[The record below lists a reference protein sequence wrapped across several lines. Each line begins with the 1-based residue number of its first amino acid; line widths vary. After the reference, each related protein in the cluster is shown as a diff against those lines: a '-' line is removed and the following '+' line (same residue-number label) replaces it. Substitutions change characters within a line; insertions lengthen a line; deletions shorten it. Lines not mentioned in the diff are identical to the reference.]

1 MLRLVNHCLL
11 TSDSKI
17 GRFAIFSPYSLHLFV
32 LFRWEPCYDLII
44 KVLPGNC
51 AFLIW
56 VFNQPDPV
64 EKNNRNQDVARLS
77 EINAEGMPEK
87 VIIQELTQINILL
100 LTRNSQHRSKK
111 KSEKNFKGKD
121 T

>member
-1 MLRLVNHCLL
+1 MLCLVNHCLL
-11 TSDSKI
+11 TSDSEI

-32 LFRWEPCYDLII
+32 LFRWEPCYDLIRN
-44 KVLPGNC
+44 VLPGNC

-56 VFNQPDPV
+56 VFNQADPV
-64 EKNNRNQDVARLS
+64 EKNNRNQDVARLC

-100 LTRNSQHRSKK
+100 LTSNSQHRSKK
-111 KSEKNFKGKD
+111 KAKKNFKGKD

>member
-11 TSDSKI
+11 TSDSEI
-17 GRFAIFSPYSLHLFV
+17 GRFAIFSPYSLHFFV

-64 EKNNRNQDVARLS
+64 EKNNRNQDVPRLS